1 MSLPAKSIAINR
13 NLRPAGASGNAGTG
27 ALSTSPFSLFSRPFT
42 SHELDNPFSPPLAVA
57 RAGGKGGQVFVYSE
71 TGEGDDSSYAS
82 FAGGGRRPSSGNLR
96 DSLASYL
103 HDHLSISPSS
113 PPRSTSAS
121 RPTHSQPR
129 STSTVSDLPTP
140 PSSFTR
146 SVDIPPPNQPSSSP
160 YNAQAQT
167 ATMSLPLTPTSSS
180 SLSGSR
186 DVSVKRNPSPA
197 KTASSGKSKVTTDKH
212 ERQVIS
218 LISSIFPT
226 QFTAIAQSSHTLEIV
241 TPPSN
246 ILRGFILDHNSRTVF
261 IHLPPPSASSEAAQ
275 RPETLSPNF
284 SQVLRPHDP
293 FMVLSTSPPSASSSP
308 GSESGSTSKTNY
320 ALDIRESL
328 TALLDLASEAL
339 EASNLVLV
347 LDRDEREQEGLGEL
361 LHSLMYVGGQV
372 IKPGAME
379 GGWEWDPMK
388 WVLVGMEL

>member
-1 MSLPAKSIAINR
+1 MKMVERGMEMILLTPLSL
-13 NLRPAGASGNAGTG
+13 AG
-27 ALSTSPFSLFSRPFT
+27 
-42 SHELDNPFSPPLAVA
+42 
-57 RAGGKGGQVFVYSE
+57 
-71 TGEGDDSSYAS
+71 
-82 FAGGGRRPSSGNLR
+82 AGGGFEEGRRRTLAGREDQDLFQDRSEREDGDADANADALGLGLGLGLPASPSSGNLR
-96 DSLASYL
+96 GSLASYL
-103 HDHLSISPSS
+103 HDHLSISPPS
-113 PPRSTSAS
+113 PPHQHTHTSSS
-121 RPTHSQPR
+121 RPTHGHPR
-129 STSTVSDLPTP
+129 STSTVSELPTP
-140 PSSFTR
+140 PSSFTQ
-146 SVDIPPPNQPSSSP
+146 SVDIPAPNQPSSSSN
-160 YNAQAQT
+160 YNNPQTHT

-186 DVSVKRNPSPA
+186 GGSVKRNPSPGPASA
-197 KTASSGKSKVTTDKH
+197 KLTNNGQTRSRVKIDKH

-226 QFTAIAQSSHTLEIV
+226 QFATIAASSHTLEIV

-293 FMVLSTSPPSASSSP
+293 FMVLSTSPPSLSSSP
-308 GSESGSTSKTNY
+308 TGSSSKSTTNY

-347 LDRDEREQEGLGEL
+347 LDREEREQEGLGEL
-361 LHSLMYVGGQV
+361 LHSLMYVGGHV

>member
-1 MSLPAKSIAINR
+1 MSLPAKSITINR

-71 TGEGDDSSYAS
+71 YESEAGSGDELSYAS

-103 HDHLSISPSS
+103 HDHLSISPTSPTSPSPTSS
-113 PPRSTSAS
+113 S
-121 RPTHSQPR
+121 RPTYSYPR
-129 STSTVSDLPTP
+129 SASTVSELPTP

-146 SVDIPPPNQPSSSP
+146 SVDIPQPNPNQTSSSL
-160 YNAQAQT
+160 YNPQTQT

-180 SLSGSR
+180 SLSA
-186 DVSVKRNPSPA
+186 RNPSPA
-197 KTASSGKSKVTTDKH
+197 KAVSKSKVTTDKQ

-218 LISSIFPT
+218 LISSIFPAHFAT
-226 QFTAIAQSSHTLEIV
+226 IAQASHTLEIV
-241 TPPSN
+241 TPPCN
-246 ILRGFILDHNSRTVF
+246 ILKGFVLDHNSRTVF
-261 IHLPPPSASSEAAQ
+261 IHLPPPSASSQAAQ

-293 FMVLSTSPPSASSSP
+293 FMVLSTSPPSVSSP
-308 GSESGSTSKTNY
+308 TKTTNY

-339 EASNLVLV
+339 EASSLVLV
-347 LDRDEREQEGLGEL
+347 LDREEREQEGLGEL